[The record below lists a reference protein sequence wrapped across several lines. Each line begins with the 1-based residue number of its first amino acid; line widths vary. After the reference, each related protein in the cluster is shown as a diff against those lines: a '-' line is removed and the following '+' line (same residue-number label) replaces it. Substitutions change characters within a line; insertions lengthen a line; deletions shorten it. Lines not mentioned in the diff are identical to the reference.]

1 MITTVLFDLD
11 GTLLDTL
18 TDLSVAVNHALQMY
32 GLPQRSKNEVRAFLG
47 NGIRNLITQC
57 VPNHTDSILIEK
69 VFVAFRTYYLE
80 HCLDNTVPYPG
91 IPPLL
96 EELHR
101 RGVRIGLVSNKVDT
115 AVQELH
121 KRFFADTISVAL
133 GESSEIRRKPHPAG
147 VLEAMRRL
155 KALPEETLYVGDS
168 EVDFETSRAAG
179 INCAL
184 VFWGF
189 RDEIVLRALEA
200 EYYFLSPE
208 ELLSLC

>member
-1 MITTVLFDLD
+1 MFTTILFDLD

-18 TDLSVAVNHALQMY
+18 TDLSIAVNHALQVHD
-32 GLPQRSKNEVRAFLG
+32 LSERSKQEVRAFLG
-47 NGIRNLITQC
+47 NGIRNLIARS
-57 VPNHTDSILIEK
+57 VPLDTDPILLEK
-69 VFVAFRTYYLE
+69 VFASFRTFYMR

-91 IPPLL
+91 ILSVL
-96 EELHR
+96 SELHR
-101 RGVRIGLVSNKVDT
+101 QGIRIGLVSNKVDA

-121 KRFFADTISVAL
+121 QRFFADTISVAL
-133 GESSEIRRKPHPAG
+133 GESSEIRRKPHPDG
-147 VLEAMRRL
+147 VIEAMRRL

-189 RDEIVLRALEA
+189 RDESVLRSLNS
-200 EYYFLSPE
+200 EYYLTSPE
-208 ELLSLC
+208 ELLHLY